1 MKRLLIIL
9 AIFIGA
15 QLEVNAQ
22 LPECKTWN
30 DSPQKEDGENQHSI
44 YRPLVRNKN
53 YERAFPHWQKAFNIA
68 PAADGKRDYHYEDGI
83 NIYKHFLETAT
94 DDAKKAEYKQKIIDL
109 YKGMINCYENRVI
122 TVKDC
127 DELCYQAVIGRKY
140 GRMAYDM
147 FYTLSSPYSET
158 IKAIEKAV
166 EYGGKGS
173 EYIVLEPWAHIVTY
187 EYHQGNKTADEV
199 RQVYDKIM
207 EIADYNIE
215 TDMELGEYYDI
226 TKQRSEAV
234 FKPIERDIFD
244 CEYFK
249 EKLKPMYEDDPDNFD
264 VLKYVF
270 NTLRQQGCDDSD
282 EFLAK
287 IKSEYEILA
296 SEYNEE
302 RLKELEDKNPAYA
315 AKKRYDEGKFE
326 EAAEKYK
333 EAVEKETDDLKKAQY
348 YFALASIQ
356 FRKMDN
362 YSDAR
367 ESARKAIEYRS
378 DWGRPYMLIGDMYAT
393 TSRNCGDAWNQRLA
407 VVAAIDK
414 YARAKAVD
422 SDFAQEASSRIAKYL
437 NSRPEKGD
445 AFMRG
450 FENGSTTKVGCWIAE
465 TVTLHF

>member
-15 QLEVNAQ
+15 QLEVTAQ

-30 DSPQKEDGENQHSI
+30 DSPQKEEGENQHSI
-44 YRPLVRNKN
+44 YRPLVRNQDYK
-53 YERAFPHWQKAFNIA
+53 RAFPHWEKAFNIA

-83 NIYKHFLETAT
+83 TIYKHFLETAT
-94 DDAKKAEYKQKIIDL
+94 DDAKKEEYKQKILDL
-109 YKGMINCYENRVI
+109 YKGMIACYESRVI

-147 FYTLSSPYSET
+147 FYTLGSPYGE
-158 IKAIEKAV
+158 ILKAIDKSV
-166 EYGGKGS
+166 EFGGRGS
-173 EYIVLEPWAHIVTY
+173 EYVVLEPWANIVTY
-187 EYHQGNKTADEV
+187 EFQQGNMTADEV
-199 RQVYDKIM
+199 RQAYDKIM

-234 FKPIERDIFD
+234 FKPIENDIFD

-249 EKLKPMYEDDPDNFD
+249 EKLKPMYEDDPGSFD

-270 NTLRQQGCDDSD
+270 NTLRKQGCDDSD
-282 EFLAK
+282 EFMAK
-287 IKSEYEILA
+287 IKSEYETLA
-296 SEYNEE
+296 TEYNED
-302 RLKELEDKNPAYA
+302 RLKELEEKNPAYA

-333 EAVEKETDDLKKAQY
+333 EAIEKETDDKKKAQY

-362 YSDAR
+362 YNDAR
-367 ESARKAIEYRS
+367 ASARKAAELRP

-407 VVAAIDK
+407 VVAAIYK
-414 YARAKAVD
+414 YSKAKSVD
-422 SDFAQEASSRIAKYL
+422 SEFAKEASSRIAKYL

-450 FENGSTTKVGCWIAE
+450 FKDGSTTKVGCWIGE

>member
-15 QLEVNAQ
+15 QLQVQAQ

-30 DSPQKEDGENQHSI
+30 DSPQKEDGENEHSI

-83 NIYKHFLETAT
+83 AIYKHFLETAT
-94 DDAKKAEYKQKIIDL
+94 DDAKKEEYKQKIIDL

-127 DELCYQAVIGRKY
+127 DELCYKAVIGRKY

-158 IKAIEKAV
+158 IKAIDKAV

-187 EYHQGNKTADEV
+187 EYQQGNMTADEV

-234 FKPIERDIFD
+234 FKPIENDIFD

-249 EKLKPMYEDDPDNFD
+249 EKLKPMYEEDPDNFD

-270 NTLRQQGCDDSD
+270 NTLKQQGCEDSD
-282 EFLAK
+282 AFLTK
-287 IKSEYEILA
+287 IKSEYETLA
-296 SEYNEE
+296 AEYNEE
-302 RLKELEDKNPAYA
+302 RLKELEEKNPAYA

-333 EAVEKETDDLKKAQY
+333 EAIEKETDDEKKAQY

-356 FRKMDN
+356 FRKLEN

-422 SDFAQEASSRIAKYL
+422 SDFAQEASSRIAKYHS
-437 NSRPEKGD
+437 SRPEKGD